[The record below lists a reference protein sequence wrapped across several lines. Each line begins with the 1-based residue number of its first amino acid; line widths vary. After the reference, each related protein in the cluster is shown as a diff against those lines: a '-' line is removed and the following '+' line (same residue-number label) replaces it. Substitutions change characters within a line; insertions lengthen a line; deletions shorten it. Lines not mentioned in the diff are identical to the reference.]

1 MVLWSAASIKSTW
14 VRDEAAVGRDNGRLI
29 PVLIEAI
36 DPPLGFRQFQ
46 CISLTDWRGRGQPP
60 SMPRILSTIAT
71 MGSRPAETERF
82 SAASARR
89 RLAFPQWGAF
99 LLLVLVVMAGI
110 GIFLRSHAISET
122 APPSVVVSAIK
133 SASPRLSAELAHQ
146 IVLDLGRFQEGPLSG
161 ISIRQTSQS
170 GSNKPD
176 YRVEV
181 GLRTLDNGGLHGDA
195 TMLDRTDV
203 VLWATNVDVAA
214 SRLAD
219 LHQQMSAQ
227 IGSVL
232 GCSVRAPSLRPQPN
246 GELLK
251 LYLTGC
257 ASLYGSLGF
266 PEDQTYNTFQRITAL
281 QPNLA
286 DGWAALALMEADI
299 PPSDPDY
306 PQIRR
311 QAIEHLTRA
320 KQLNSHLDLVYAAET
335 RLHSFDMNYGAPI
348 AALERA
354 VIEHPDSALL
364 NNDLA
369 AAYMR
374 VGRVRDAAEMARN
387 AFLLNPLSD
396 GALSSY
402 VYALAFSGNLEA
414 AKKELDEAE
423 RIWPGLETIEA
434 ARYYLNLRYADAA
447 EASRVAA
454 EHSELINPTAAQ
466 QALIAAR
473 LSPTEA
479 NKNRAIAAYEGAY
492 RSASGEIINLI
503 QALGTFGRVDEAFAV
518 LRTARTD
525 ALVANSDTFF
535 RPNMRSIRADARFI
549 AEANRLGLTKVWKE
563 TGRWPD
569 FCSDPD
575 LPYVCKKEAQKF
587 TD

>member
-1 MVLWSAASIKSTW
+1 
-14 VRDEAAVGRDNGRLI
+14 
-29 PVLIEAI
+29 
-36 DPPLGFRQFQ
+36 
-46 CISLTDWRGRGQPP
+46 
-60 SMPRILSTIAT
+60 
-71 MGSRPAETERF
+71 
-82 SAASARR
+82 
-89 RLAFPQWGAF
+89 
-99 LLLVLVVMAGI
+99 MAGI
-110 GIFLRSHAISET
+110 GIFLRSRAISET
-122 APPSVVVSAIK
+122 APPSVAVSASK
-133 SASPRLSAELAHQ
+133 SASPQLSADLAHE

-161 ISIRQTSQS
+161 ISIRQPDQN
-170 GSNKPD
+170 GSSKAD
-176 YRVEV
+176 YRIEV
-181 GLRTLDNGGLHGDA
+181 GLRKADNGGLHGDA
-195 TMLDRTDV
+195 TMLDRTGG
-203 VLWATNVDVAA
+203 VLWTTIVDVAA
-214 SRLAD
+214 SKLAD
-219 LHQQMSAQ
+219 LHQQMSAK

-232 GCSVRAPSLRPQPN
+232 GCSVRAPSLRPQPT

-266 PEDQTYNTFQRITAL
+266 PEDQTYNTFQRVTAL

-286 DGWAALALMEADI
+286 DGWAALALMESDI
-299 PPSDPDY
+299 SPADPDY

-311 QAIEHLTRA
+311 QAISHLMRA
-320 KQLNSHLDLVYAAET
+320 KQLNPHIDLVYAAET

-374 VGRVRDAAEMARN
+374 VGRIRDGAEAARN
-387 AFLLNPLSD
+387 AFVLNPLSD
-396 GALSSY
+396 GALCSY
-402 VYALAFSGNLEA
+402 IYALAFSGNLEA

-423 RIWPGLETIEA
+423 RIWPGLETIETT
-434 ARYYLNLRYADAA
+434 RYYLNLRYADAA

-454 EHSELINPTAAQ
+454 GNAELINPTAAQ

-492 RSASGEIINLI
+492 RSHPGEIINLI

-518 LRTARTD
+518 LRTAPTD
-525 ALVANSDTFF
+525 PLVANSETFF

-549 AEANRLGLTKVWKE
+549 AEANRLGLTKVWKQ

-569 FCSDPD
+569 FCSDPN
-575 LPYVCKKEAQKF
+575 LPYDCKKEAQKF